1 MKISE
6 IMTKAAVSDS
16 PEDSLAEAAA
26 RMWNAQTGSL
36 LVMDGEHLLGI
47 VTERDLLR
55 TVAQGQ
61 DPTQVPLKD
70 VMRTDVITVG
80 PQTTLKEAAKL
91 MTTKW
96 IRHLPIVEGT
106 KVVGIVSQ
114 RDLTGMLA
122 DALHEPDALHKLV
135 ESSSLIRERRL
146 MRVEAGDL
154 D

>member
-6 IMTKAAVSDS
+6 IMTKAAVTDS
-16 PEDSLAEAAA
+16 AGDSLAEGAA
-26 RMWNAQTGSL
+26 RMWSAQTGSL
-36 LVMDGEHLLGI
+36 LVMDGETLLGI

-55 TVAQGQ
+55 VVAQGQ
-61 DPTQVPLKD
+61 DPTAVPLKD

-80 PQTTLKEAAKL
+80 PQTTLKAAAKL

-96 IRHLPIVEGT
+96 IRHLPIVDNGR
-106 KVVGIVSQ
+106 VVGIVSQ

-122 DALHEPDALHKLV
+122 DALHEPDALHRLV

-146 MRVEAGDL
+146 KRVEAGDL

>member
-6 IMTKAAVSDS
+6 IMTKATVTDAAS
-16 PEDSLAEAAA
+16 DSLAEAAA

-36 LVMDGEHLLGI
+36 LVMEGENLLGI

-55 TVAQGQ
+55 AIAHGQ

-70 VMRTDVITVG
+70 VMRTDIITVG
-80 PQTTLKEAAKL
+80 PQATLKEAANI
-91 MTTKW
+91 MATKW
-96 IRHLPIVEGT
+96 IRHLPIVEDG

-114 RDLTGMLA
+114 RDLTGILA
-122 DALHEPDALHKLV
+122 QALHEPQALHQLV
-135 ESSSLIRERRL
+135 EASTLIREVRL
-146 MRVEAGDL
+146 KRIEAGDL